1 MNKEMNP
8 EVKVGDRIV
17 SIHMDGENKNVPIGT
32 EGTVVGVSE
41 TPFGKNI
48 QVNWDNGSKLDL
60 LDDVDVWVLSDTESI
75 QETQHKK
82 MTLMLERV
90 ESELEQE
97 LSMIMPNVAPIP
109 KTKKQS
115 AIVVSKIIEKDFGKS
130 FVPFESIDL
139 ESKLIRP
146 IDKIRFFEYYKTF
159 LSEKES
165 RGFGFEGMIAGLYG
179 GDVIEG
185 KNKEDV
191 KFPDGKFYSI
201 KLVGNDEERYDTGS
215 VREGFEAV
223 RSIMDSHEVNITPF
237 KVPADL
243 FESDDENLL
252 KYKRLTLDI
261 SFVPASSRGN
271 INALG
276 WIFAIAN
283 PNFEIEGYILT
294 NQQVKELL
302 MNPTNVLRG
311 KTQNSLGLRNSSIR
325 SVGEQFIIKFPQM
338 NESEL
343 KKFRYV
349 SDRGLQTDKIAELF
363 GEYKQKIRHDVLD
376 YISKNPDKFL
386 GKVIDLYRDRVMDLL
401 LKKGELEDV
410 ESGVNEQ
417 TIKYKFLEKK

>member
-1 MNKEMNP
+1 MSDEMNP
-8 EVKVGDRIV
+8 KVKPGDRIIC
-17 SIHMDGENKNVPIGT
+17 IHMSGDNKSVPIGT
-32 EGTVVGVSE
+32 EGTVMGTSM
-41 TPFGKNI
+41 TPFGENI
-48 QVNWDNGSKLDL
+48 QVQWDNGSTLDL
-60 LDDVDVWVLSDTESI
+60 LTDVDVWVLSDTDEI
-75 QETQHKK
+75 QEQQKNRIG
-82 MTLMLERV
+82 LMLERV

-115 AIVVSKIIEKDFGKS
+115 ALVVSKIIEKDFGSS
-130 FVPFESIDL
+130 FTPFESINL
-139 ESKLIRP
+139 AEKLKRP
-146 IDKIRFFEYYKTF
+146 IDRIRFFEYYKTF

-179 GDVIEG
+179 GEVIEG

-191 KFPDGKFYSI
+191 VFPGNKFYSI
-201 KLVGNDEERYDTGS
+201 KLVGNNEERYDTGS

-223 RSIMDSHEVNITPF
+223 KRIMDTHEIDTTMF

-243 FESDDENLL
+243 FESNDENLL

-261 SFVPASSRGN
+261 SFVPVSKRGD
-271 INALG
+271 INALN
-276 WIFAIAN
+276 WIFAVAN
-283 PNFEIEGYILT
+283 PNFEIDAYLLT

-311 KTQNSLGLRNSSIR
+311 KTQNSLGLRNTAVR
-325 SVGEQFIIKFPQM
+325 SVGEKFTIRFPQM
-338 NESEL
+338 DEQEL

-349 SDRGLQTDKIAELF
+349 ADRGLQTDKIAELF

-376 YISKNPDKFL
+376 YISKNPDKFV

-401 LKKGELEDV
+401 LKNGELEDI
-410 ESGVNEQ
+410 ETGVNE
-417 TIKYKFLEKK
+417 